1 MALLKFGKSKKEEPQ
16 RGRLIVIDGID
27 GSGKSTQLE
36 LLNNELKLAG
46 YKTEVIHFPQ
56 HGQPSAS
63 MTNEYLSGKYGQ
75 LNPEA
80 ASIFFAVDR
89 FSAKNKIEN
98 WLSEGKVVL
107 TDRYVTANAGHQ
119 GGKIDG
125 DFKRLKFFK
134 WLNNLEYV
142 IFSLPKPD
150 LNVILSIPY
159 MTAYKL
165 LKERE
170 NAGGLINDM
179 HEKNLTHL
187 RLAEESYRQI
197 AKLFPN
203 TKLIDCVSGE
213 GKQHKLLSQQEIH
226 NKVWEMVR
234 RIGLKDFKI

>member
-1 MALLKFGKSKKEEPQ
+1 MLGFGKAVKKDDAK

-63 MTNEYLSGKYGQ
+63 MADEYLSGKYGQ
-75 LNPEA
+75 LSPEA
-80 ASIFFAVDR
+80 ASIFYAVDR
-89 FSAKNKIEN
+89 FSAKDKIEN

-142 IFSLPKPD
+142 IFSLPRPD

-165 LKERE
+165 LKERK
-170 NAGGLINDM
+170 NAGGVVNDI

-213 GKQHKLLSQQEIH
+213 GKQQKLLSQQEIH